1 MSRLAGLTAAL
12 IDDAAVFPPGDAPL
26 ADAVAAAY
34 GRADGPTEQLVGPLL
49 VPASATARLRE
60 LADPQRILR
69 VALIGDTG
77 LEGLEAARDALQDDP
92 WIELAHVELAVPRDP
107 DPARATAHLL
117 ERLSFTVPAYLE
129 LPVDQDPRPA
139 LAILAADGVERAKF
153 RCGPDVIPA
162 TPDLARALSAAVA
175 ANVPFKLTGGLH
187 HALPTVEG
195 GARHHGFLNA
205 LAATALALAG
215 AEEDH
220 LVAVL
225 DSADVTT
232 VLAALD
238 TADVGRVRR
247 QFRSFGSCSIA
258 EPFDDLVR
266 LGLQEES

>member
-1 MSRLAGLTAAL
+1 VSRLAGLTAAL

-26 ADAVAAAY
+26 PDAVTAAY
-34 GRADGPTEQLVGPLL
+34 GRSDSPTEHLVGPLL
-49 VPASATARLRE
+49 VPASATAALRE
-60 LADPQRILR
+60 LADPRRILR

-107 DPARATAHLL
+107 DLALSTAQLL

-129 LPVDQDPRPA
+129 LPLDQDPRPA
-139 LAILAADGVERAKF
+139 LDVLAADGVERAKF

-162 TPDLARALSAAVA
+162 TADLARGVSAAVA

-187 HALPTVEG
+187 HALPSVEG
-195 GARHHGFLNA
+195 SVRHHGFLNA

-215 AEEDH
+215 AEVDH

-225 DSADVTT
+225 DSDDVAT
-232 VLAALD
+232 VLTALD

-258 EPFDDLVR
+258 EPYDDLVR

>member
-1 MSRLAGLTAAL
+1 M
-12 IDDAAVFPPGDAPL
+12 
-26 ADAVAAAY
+26 
-34 GRADGPTEQLVGPLL
+34 
-49 VPASATARLRE
+49 
-60 LADPQRILR
+60 
-69 VALIGDTG
+69 
-77 LEGLEAARDALQDDP
+77 
-92 WIELAHVELAVPRDP
+92 
-107 DPARATAHLL
+107 
-117 ERLSFTVPAYLE
+117 
-129 LPVDQDPRPA
+129 
-139 LAILAADGVERAKF
+139 
-153 RCGPDVIPA
+153 
-162 TPDLARALSAAVA
+162 A

-195 GARHHGFLNA
+195 GVRHHGFLNA

-215 AEEDH
+215 ADGDH

-225 DSADVTT
+225 DSSDVTT